1 MRRRFSVLAFSEGLL
16 TANVLYSKAEECCW
30 RAHRLGKERHSFCDV
45 MFTTA
50 LRWRATHSA
59 ADDLQT
65 QIEAEEKECRAQ
77 RTTVKSG
84 DRNDAPKDIRWI
96 RTQLAGTR
104 PLLHREL
111 PPYRTNSSIMR
122 TLGVTDSRSGCMRPP
137 AASVAPSPAEHRES
151 VLLGKRRLEARCV
164 GHVVVAEHRGFA
176 GRSLGTCGP
185 DLC

>member
-1 MRRRFSVLAFSEGLL
+1 MCCTARQRSVVGEPTDSER
-16 TANVLYSKAEECCW
+16 K
-30 RAHRLGKERHSFCDV
+30 RHLFCDV

-50 LRWRATHSA
+50 LQWRATHSA

-77 RTTVKSG
+77 RITVKSG
-84 DRNDAPKDIRWI
+84 DRNDAPKDIRSI